1 MKHSKA
7 NTNNLP
13 IFVKD
18 TDSHEARIQTLDE
31 THLAFVYGGDRYL
44 PTDGVVLDETPWYSQ
59 ITDTLWGILGLTPCE
74 IPERIEN
81 LENSYLV
88 PWVFRP
94 VSLLTNVLLTAGL
107 VTTTKLITKQIANSD
122 KNNPKTTK
130 K

>member
-1 MKHSKA
+1 MRHSKA
-7 NTNNLP
+7 NTITHP

-44 PTDGVVLDETPWYSQ
+44 PTDGVELTKGDWKWQ
-59 ITDTLWGILGLTPCE
+59 ILKVFWGMLGLETYNE
-74 IPERIEN
+74 F
-81 LENSYLV
+81 
-88 PWVFRP
+88 PWDFCP